1 MKVFERFLSTLSILF
16 SYALHSSTCFLS
28 HLGQEG
34 VAWKLQ
40 FSVGPHLAASIFFF
54 LPILSCISRSPK
66 PLLTE
71 LFRGKLLPNINSS
84 SQSYLHIPHCKYWFL
99 IFSHLYFPSMERM
112 PATIMKVKKV
122 IFLEIKMTFNK
133 TKVI

>member
-1 MKVFERFLSTLSILF
+1 MKVFDRFLSTLSILF

-34 VAWKLQ
+34 DVWKLQ
-40 FSVGPHLAASIFFF
+40 FSVCPHLTLGIFFF
-54 LPILSCISRSPK
+54 PILSCVSRSPK

-71 LFRGKLLPNINSS
+71 LFRGKLLPIINSS
-84 SQSYLHIPHCKYWFL
+84 SQSYLHIPHCKYWFS
-99 IFSHLYFPSMERM
+99 IFSHLYFPSMDRM
-112 PATIMKVKKV
+112 PATITKVKKA
-122 IFLEIKMTFNK
+122 IYIEIKMALDK